1 MIPPTDQPAK
11 PPRTWRPMALWT
23 AGILLVL
30 GLASFCLTMWL
41 AGRGHGNRAQVP
53 ELCPPF
59 IDGPALLNVDGA
71 GYVIG
76 DIIQVRAATDR
87 IAKGDVVLYDH
98 RPMFG
103 PSHGIAKV
111 VGMPGEQFK
120 MADLQ
125 KGASPQAATFAR
137 RGVRTN
143 EDSFILGTDDY
154 LLEANGTVRVAN
166 KALIGA
172 LVVKK
177 LGHDDKAAKDIR
189 GRVY

>member
-1 MIPPTDQPAK
+1 MTQAEDQPAK
-11 PPRTWRPMALWT
+11 PVRTWRPMALWT

-30 GLASFCLTMWL
+30 GLACFSLTVWL
-41 AGRGHGNRAQVP
+41 AGRGHGNRARVP
-53 ELCPPF
+53 EFSPPF
-59 IDGPALLNVDGA
+59 TDGPALLNVDGA

-76 DIIQVRAATDR
+76 DIIQVRAATNR
-87 IAKGDVVLYDH
+87 IAKGDIVLYDC
-98 RPMFG
+98 RPIFG
-103 PSHGIAKV
+103 PPYNIAKV

-125 KGASPQAATFAR
+125 KGASTMVATFER
-137 RGVRTN
+137 LGVRN
-143 EDSFILGTDDY
+143 SDDSFTLGNDDY
-154 LLEANGTVRVAN
+154 LLEANGMVLVAD